1 MSDKVVLYG
10 GYTMSNFLELAKS
23 RRSVRTF
30 DGSSPEDKVME
41 EIREFSDNISNPY
54 GIPVR
59 FVFLDADAHKL
70 SSPVLSGEKLY
81 VSAVVPKGEHIEEAY
96 GYAFEALL
104 MHAHEKGLGTVWIGG
119 TMPREKFENASNLAA
134 NELMPCISPLGK
146 TADKMGIKE
155 SLMRKGVKADSRI
168 DFEKLFFDESFD
180 NSLTVEKAKE
190 AGLRDALESVRVAP
204 SAVNKQPWRVIVSGN
219 AAHFYVKH
227 DKGFITDDYDLQKI
241 DVGIALYHFEKELI
255 EEGKTPTLQISD
267 PGIATPDQ
275 VDYVATYNF

>member
-1 MSDKVVLYG
+1 
-10 GYTMSNFLELAKS
+10 MSNFLELAKS

-30 DGSSPEDKVME
+30 DGSRPEDKVMQ
-41 EIREFSDNISNPY
+41 EIRGFSDNISNPY

-81 VSAVVPKGEHIEEAY
+81 VSAVVSKGEHIEEAY

-119 TMPREKFENASNLAA
+119 TMPREKFENASSLAD
-134 NELMPCISPLGK
+134 NEVMPCISPLGK
-146 TADKMGIKE
+146 EADKMAIKE

-168 DFEKLFFDESFD
+168 AFDELFYDESF
-180 NSLTVEKAKE
+180 SSPLTIEKAKE
-190 AGLRDALESVRVAP
+190 AGLRDALECVRVAP
-204 SAVNKQPWRVIVSGN
+204 SAVNKQPWRVVISGN

-227 DKGFITDDYDLQKI
+227 DKGFVTEDYDLQKI
-241 DVGIALYHFEKELI
+241 DVGIALYHFEKELN
-255 EEGKTPTLQISD
+255 EEGKTLEFQVKD

-275 VDYVATYNF
+275 VDYVATYIIG

>member
-1 MSDKVVLYG
+1 
-10 GYTMSNFLELAKS
+10 MSNFLELAKS

-30 DGSSPEDKVME
+30 DGTRPEDKLME
-41 EIREFSDNISNPY
+41 EIRDFSDNISNPY

-59 FVFLDADAHKL
+59 FVFLDADANKL

-81 VSAVVPKGEHIEEAY
+81 VSAIVSKGEHIAEAY

-119 TMPREKFENASNLAA
+119 TMPRDKFEKASKLAD
-134 NELMPCISPLGK
+134 NEVMPCISPLGK
-146 TADKMGIKE
+146 EAKKMSVKE
-155 SLMRKGVKADSRI
+155 TLMRKGVKADSR
-168 DFEKLFFDESFD
+168 FGFGELFFDEDF
-180 NSLTVEKAKE
+180 NRPLTEDKAVEV
-190 AGLRDALESVRVAP
+190 GIRDALESVRVAP
-204 SAVNKQPWRVIVSGN
+204 SAVNKQPWRVVVSGN